1 MYKEKQEGRID
12 DGNKNNKE
20 NKIERQ
26 AYLFKQIKL
35 IV

>member
-12 DGNKNNKE
+12 DGNKKNKE

-26 AYLFKQIKL
+26 TYLFKQIKL